1 MDLTR
6 KNNDC
11 YFYYYS
17 TCTKGDSCLF
27 RHEEGALG
35 CEITCSYWKEGKCF
49 NQHCN
54 FRHME
59 LKKNRK
65 SIPCYW
71 ETQPSG
77 CCKPHCPF
85 MHRNQKSG
93 SETPK
98 EGQSEVKS
106 EPAAISATKR
116 PSQGSESNYGNPSVV
131 DPVVVS
137 FEEESD
143 NESVPPT
150 PFKNTKST
158 VSVKT
163 LEQIK
168 LDKIQEESAAYY
180 SYTEMLRPPEKQD
193 LPFKV
198 LSLEEIRK
206 TKEER
211 QLQPDST
218 TSRREEKPDEPRSKP
233 IRLKRCLVRGN
244 EENMSRVKLKR
255 PKLLESQTVSSTNE
269 PVEGMDFTDK
279 PLTSEMEEEICRKIP
294 DDDLLKDI
302 DALLGD

>member
-1 MDLTR
+1 MKPRTFYSVYFTLLTTS
-6 KNNDC
+6 D
-11 YFYYYS
+11 
-17 TCTKGDSCLF
+17 
-27 RHEEGALG
+27 
-35 CEITCSYWKEGKCF
+35 IF
-49 NQHCN
+49 N
-54 FRHME
+54 
-59 LKKNRK
+59 
-65 SIPCYW
+65 
-71 ETQPSG
+71 
-77 CCKPHCPF
+77 
-85 MHRNQKSG
+85 
-93 SETPK
+93 TPK
-98 EGQSEVKS
+98 TELYTMLPYKRFKNLYIFAKAKLLKS
-106 EPAAISATKR
+106 
-116 PSQGSESNYGNPSVV
+116 NSVACV
-131 DPVVVS
+131 LA
-137 FEEESD
+137 ESD

-269 PVEGMDFTDK
+269 PVEGMDFIDK
-279 PLTSEMEEEICRKIP
+279 PLTSEMEEETCHKIP